1 MKVTYT
7 VPKKTYEEVQEY
19 VDEACGFFMS
29 NDASFQWDCVP
40 NESGYIVRV
49 TVDEK
54 EDFNPY

>member
-7 VPKKTYEEVQEY
+7 EEVQEY

-54 EDFNPY
+54 EDFNPC